1 VSAAE
6 QNTFVFPPA
15 LVTRAD
21 LARLVREIEDIDND
35 LEAQKARN
43 HASGQTGYRLPSM
56 SRPLADF
63 MELNKIDATND
74 QARMHLK
81 EQMRVLKDKAPIMHM
96 TFATE
101 ADPKSL
107 QQLMAYLRQEI
118 HPQTLL
124 SVGLQPS
131 LVGGAYVRTPNH
143 VHDFSLRARMA
154 QQRGLIMQELEALK
168 NAIPVV
174 EAPAEPAAPAQAQ
187 TQPAA
192 TAAVQPAAPATQ
204 PPEAAK

>member
-1 VSAAE
+1 VSETA
-6 QNTFVFPPA
+6 QNSFVFPPA

-21 LARLVREIEDIDND
+21 LARLVREIEDIDNE

-43 HASGQTGYRLPSM
+43 HASGQTGYRLPNL

-63 MELNKIDATND
+63 IELNKIDAAND

-81 EQMRVLKDKAPIMHM
+81 EQMRTLKDHAPIMHM

-107 QQLMAYLRQEI
+107 QQLVAYLRQEI
-118 HPQTLL
+118 HPQALL

-154 QQRGLIMQELEALK
+154 EQRGLILQELEALQHLM
-168 NAIPVV
+168 PVV
-174 EAPAEPAAPAQAQ
+174 EAPADPAAPAQA
-187 TQPAA
+187 PAPS
-192 TAAVQPAAPATQ
+192 TPTTEAPA
-204 PPEAAK
+204 K